1 MWSLGLINKRVILKG
16 GFGNQLFQWGFAH
29 YLQSL
34 GYRVSLIA
42 YENSRNIRISKPTP
56 SQYSQVREL
65 MVGCECIKME
75 TYYLS
80 VPVYRGL
87 RDVQSSW
94 HPFRK
99 ISGFYENFESN
110 PFQIISHKEIARIRS
125 FSGYFQN
132 YKFIESVEHIL
143 VSELQAYFK
152 RLGFNFKVNN
162 NGYSNVLH
170 ARRGDYAKP
179 SHFSTIG
186 ILSSSYYQNATNF
199 IDSNP
204 WIALTDDPKNILDIT
219 SRIEIDKVLGPLD
232 LDTLGALSTMAN
244 SSNLIISNS
253 TLAWWGGLLSIHQ
266 GGRVLAPSPWFRD
279 DTLDR
284 SWGIMHKEF
293 QKVPAEFLENLAEYA
308 LAHMPNSKETS
319 D

>member
-1 MWSLGLINKRVILKG
+1 MINKRVILKG

-34 GYRVSLIA
+34 GHRVLLIA
-42 YENSRNIRISKPTP
+42 YENSRSVRFSKPTP
-56 SQYSQVREL
+56 SQYSQIRGL

-80 VPVYRGL
+80 MPIYRGF
-87 RDVQSSW
+87 RDIQSSR
-94 HPFRK
+94 HPLRK
-99 ISGFYENFESN
+99 IPGFYQNFDSN
-110 PFQIISHKEIARIRS
+110 AFQTISDKEIARIKN

-132 YKFIESVEHIL
+132 YKFIERVELIL

-152 RLGFNFKVNN
+152 RLDSNHKINYS
-162 NGYSNVLH
+162 GYSNVLH
-170 ARRGDYAKP
+170 ARRGDYAIP

-186 ILSSSYYQNATNF
+186 ILSSSYYQKAINF
-199 IDSNP
+199 IDSSP
-204 WIALTDDPKNILDIT
+204 WIALTDDPQNILDIT
-219 SRIEIDKVLGPLD
+219 SRIQIDQVLGPLA
-232 LDTLGALSTMAN
+232 LDTLGALSAMAN

-253 TLAWWGGLLSIHQ
+253 TLAWWGGVLSIHQ

-279 DTLDR
+279 DTLDQSR
-284 SWGIMHKEF
+284 GIMHNEF

-308 LAHMPNSKETS
+308 LAHMPNSKKAK
-319 D
+319 